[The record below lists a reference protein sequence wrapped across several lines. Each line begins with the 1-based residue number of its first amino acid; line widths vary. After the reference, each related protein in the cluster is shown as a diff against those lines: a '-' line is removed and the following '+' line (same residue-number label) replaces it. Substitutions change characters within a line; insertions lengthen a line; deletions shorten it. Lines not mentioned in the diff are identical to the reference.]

1 MDKFNEKET
10 IEKLLGLIEE
20 NSHHTE
26 KVTTP
31 KKGEKRKVGHLEK
44 CKMQDLFRDQIP
56 SNMTSP
62 MVSKLSRSLSFLNKP
77 DIPITEKSNNILSL
91 SKSSTEAKKEAFENK
106 TETVSSEVMR
116 NRVQKK
122 IIQSPWSQIPDD
134 NKEVAQK
141 KEIKHWKPKA
151 MPEEPFMKMTGFQ
164 KLQQTK
170 IIKSPDIDMLTE
182 EVKDPCPQIKN
193 AFKKFE
199 VRLDDEEDDF
209 EDILNYED
217 SSEIKA
223 YEKELRAR
231 YELDYDSSCNIS
243 SDNKS
248 SMKPASSFS
257 SLMNILTTMR
267 KTRLTKSV
275 SACKLNLLRSSE
287 TQKPIEAVKNDF
299 EAILTNKERKSNYEK
314 ASSCQ
319 NSNNDFNNLYY
330 EELEEVRLHRKKKV
344 INITGTNNSML
355 TYFFRVLTQLQQAC
369 LMCLSHG
376 VQLMTWMRK

>member
-1 MDKFNEKET
+1 
-10 IEKLLGLIEE
+10 
-20 NSHHTE
+20 
-26 KVTTP
+26 
-31 KKGEKRKVGHLEK
+31 
-44 CKMQDLFRDQIP
+44 
-56 SNMTSP
+56 
-62 MVSKLSRSLSFLNKP
+62 
-77 DIPITEKSNNILSL
+77 
-91 SKSSTEAKKEAFENK
+91 
-106 TETVSSEVMR
+106 MR

-122 IIQSPWSQIPDD
+122 IIQSPWSQIPEE

-141 KEIKHWKPKA
+141 KDIKHWKPKA

-164 KLQQTK
+164 KLQPTK
-170 IIKSPDIDMLTE
+170 TIKSPDIDMLTE
-182 EVKDPCPQIKN
+182 EVKDRCPQIKN

-231 YELDYDSSCNIS
+231 YELDYESSCNIS

-248 SMKPASSFS
+248 SIKSASSFS

-287 TQKPIEAVKNDF
+287 TQKPIQAGNNDF

-330 EELEEVRLHRKKKV
+330 KELEEVRLHRKKKV
-344 INITGTNNSML
+344 INIKGTNNSML
-355 TYFFRVLTQLQQAC
+355 TYFF
-369 LMCLSHG
+369 
-376 VQLMTWMRK
+376 

>member
-1 MDKFNEKET
+1 M
-10 IEKLLGLIEE
+10 
-20 NSHHTE
+20 
-26 KVTTP
+26 
-31 KKGEKRKVGHLEK
+31 R
-44 CKMQDLFRDQIP
+44 R
-56 SNMTSP
+56 
-62 MVSKLSRSLSFLNKP
+62 VS
-77 DIPITEKSNNILSL
+77 
-91 SKSSTEAKKEAFENK
+91 
-106 TETVSSEVMR
+106 
-116 NRVQKK
+116 
-122 IIQSPWSQIPDD
+122 DD

-151 MPEEPFMKMTGFQ
+151 MPEEPFMRMTGFHKSQ
-164 KLQQTK
+164 PTK
-170 IIKSPDIDMLTE
+170 TIKSPDIDMLTE

-193 AFKKFE
+193 AFNKSE
-199 VRLDDEEDDF
+199 VRYDDKEDDF

-287 TQKPIEAVKNDF
+287 TQKPIQAVNDDF

-314 ASSCQ
+314 AASCQ
-319 NSNNDFNNLYY
+319 NSNNDFNDLYY

-344 INITGTNNSML
+344 IDIKGTNNSML
-355 TYFFRVLTQLQQAC
+355 TYFF
-369 LMCLSHG
+369 
-376 VQLMTWMRK
+376 

>member
-1 MDKFNEKET
+1 MVLVLNESDVDKFNEKET

-77 DIPITEKSNNILSL
+77 DTPITEKSNNSLSL
-91 SKSSTEAKKEAFENK
+91 SKSGTEAKKEAFENK

-116 NRVQKK
+116 NRVHKK
-122 IIQSPWSQIPDD
+122 IIQSPWSQIPDY

-151 MPEEPFMKMTGFQ
+151 MPEEPFMRITGFQ
-164 KLQQTK
+164 KSQPTK
-170 IIKSPDIDMLTE
+170 TIKSPDIDMLTE

-193 AFKKFE
+193 AFNKCE
-199 VRLDDEEDDF
+199 VRYDDEDDDF

-267 KTRLTKSV
+267 ETRLTRSV
-275 SACKLNLLRSSE
+275 SECKLNLLRSSE
-287 TQKPIEAVKNDF
+287 THNQRKIVNDNFGEIE
-299 EAILTNKERKSNYEK
+299 IR
-314 ASSCQ
+314 
-319 NSNNDFNNLYY
+319 
-330 EELEEVRLHRKKKV
+330 
-344 INITGTNNSML
+344 
-355 TYFFRVLTQLQQAC
+355 YFLKFKLI
-369 LMCLSHG
+369 
-376 VQLMTWMRK
+376 